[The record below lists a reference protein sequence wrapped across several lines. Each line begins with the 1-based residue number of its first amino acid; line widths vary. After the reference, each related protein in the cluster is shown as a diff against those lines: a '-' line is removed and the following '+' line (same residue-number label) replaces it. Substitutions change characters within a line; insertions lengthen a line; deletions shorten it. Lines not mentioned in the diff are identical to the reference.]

1 MKICFVISS
10 LTGGGA
16 ARVVS
21 ILASWLSDKHQINI
35 ITLDKNPSF
44 YPINE
49 SVEIIPLD
57 LIDNKKGIGNAAVR
71 NRKRVL
77 ALRAQFK
84 HLKPDVL
91 ISFIT
96 ETNVLCLLAN
106 KGLNI
111 KLIISERSDPNR
123 KDLSRVWGLLRSM
136 TYSKANAIV
145 CQTKRVLEAVDYGIA
160 KSEVIPNPIEV
171 KEIEFNKE
179 PIILFAGRFHK
190 AKGVDFLPEILER
203 LESPNWK
210 VLIAGEGSLRPQIE
224 SEVNQLNLP
233 YEVQFL
239 GQVKEIESLYKKA
252 AIFILPSRREGF
264 PNSLLE
270 AMHFGCAP
278 VAFDCNYGPAE
289 LIANG
294 ENGFLVTSGDV
305 NLLSEKI
312 NELVVS
318 ELDRTLFGEK
328 ARQKSSEYSTEQI
341 GQKWLKLI
349 EQL

>member
-1 MKICFVISS
+1 MKLCFVISS
-10 LTGGGA
+10 LSGGGA

-21 ILASWLSDKHQINI
+21 ILASWFSDKHQVNI

-44 YPINE
+44 YPLGE
-49 SVEIIPLD
+49 HVEIIPLD
-57 LIDNKKGIGNAAVR
+57 LIDHKKGIGHAAIR
-71 NRKRVL
+71 NRKRVF
-77 ALRAQFK
+77 ALREQFK
-84 HLKPDVL
+84 SLKPDVV

-123 KDLSRVWGLLRSM
+123 KDLNRVWGLLRSM

-145 CQTKRVLEAVDYGIA
+145 CQTKRVMEAIDYGIDR
-160 KSEVIPNPIEV
+160 SEVIPNPIEF
-171 KEIEFNKE
+171 KSCELKKE

-190 AKGVDFLPEILER
+190 AKGVDYLPQVLEN
-203 LESPNWK
+203 LEAPNWK
-210 VLIAGEGSLRPQIE
+210 VLIAGSGSLRTEIE
-224 SEVNQLNLP
+224 SEVAELNLP
-233 YEVQFL
+233 FQIQFL
-239 GQVKEIESLYKKA
+239 GQVKDVESIYQKA

-289 LIANG
+289 LIEDG
-294 ENGFLVTSGDV
+294 ENGFLVAPGNEHLMS
-305 NLLSEKI
+305 KRI
-312 NELVVS
+312 NELIMSDSV
-318 ELDRTLFGEK
+318 RTEHGEK
-328 ARQKSSEYSTEQI
+328 ARRKSLEYSIEKI
-341 GQKWLKLI
+341 GQKWLNLI